1 MHALSVAPDCNF
13 ETRTFRITHP
23 FHPLRGR
30 EFLLV
35 TFRQNWDEDRVYFY
49 DEAERL
55 RSIPRLW
62 TSLRT
67 PDLFVEVSDG
77 RSAFRVCDLVELAEL
92 LAVIKG
98 DRA

>member
-23 FHPLRGR
+23 FHPLYGR

-35 TFRQNWDEDRVYFY
+35 TFRQNWGEDRVYFY
-49 DEAERL
+49 GDAERL
-55 RSIPRLW
+55 RSIPRQW
-62 TSLRT
+62 TSFRT
-67 PDLFVEVSDG
+67 PDPFVEVSAG
-77 RSAFRVCDLVELAEL
+77 RSPFRACDLLELAEL
-92 LAVIKG
+92 LDVIKG

>member
-1 MHALSVAPDCNF
+1 M
-13 ETRTFRITHP
+13 
-23 FHPLRGR
+23 
-30 EFLLV
+30 
-35 TFRQNWDEDRVYFY
+35 TFRQNWGEDRVYFY

-55 RSIPRLW
+55 RSIPRAW

-92 LAVIKG
+92 LAVING
-98 DRA
+98 DGA